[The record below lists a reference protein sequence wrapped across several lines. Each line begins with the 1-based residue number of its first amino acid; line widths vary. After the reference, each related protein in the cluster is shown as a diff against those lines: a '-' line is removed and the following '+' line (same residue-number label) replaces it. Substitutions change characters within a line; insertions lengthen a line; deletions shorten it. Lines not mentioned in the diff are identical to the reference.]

1 MERHANYADFAGYAF
16 GAPGEVAGFEAESA
30 VLGVTTT
37 GADQMN
43 TLGANTCVGWLATL
57 LKGPASRSILF
68 FIIGVMI
75 HTSSCDSMLAL
86 LR

>member
-1 MERHANYADFAGYAF
+1 MERHANYADFARYAF

-37 GADQMN
+37 GADHMD
-43 TLGANTCVGWLATL
+43 TLGANTCVGWLAAL
-57 LKGPASRSILF
+57 LKGPISRSMLF
-68 FIIGVMI
+68 FSVGFMI

-86 LR
+86 LL